1 MSEQGNAATGCV
13 IKTADL
19 FNFINERR
27 QSDGKQPIEHSSIA
41 TRCTLRFNVDKQR
54 GADFSQVQVTLD
66 QADIPVLEQLVNAQ
80 FELYLSGEL
89 ARLCQGKTPAA
100 AKKRAATPPT
110 AAAAA
115 EPEDKKGLMS
125 RLKGMFG
132 ND

>member
-54 GADFSQVQVTLD
+54 GADFSQAQVTLD
-66 QADIPVLEQLVNAQ
+66 RSDIPVLEQLVNAQ

-89 ARLCQGKTPAA
+89 ARLCQGSAPAA
-100 AKKRAATPPT
+100 AKTRRAAPPPPT
-110 AAAAA
+110 AAA